1 MTGQPVTRVKVWDG
15 WVRLGHWLIV
25 GLLCLSYWSI
35 ETGRMQTHFWSG
47 YAVLALV
54 LFRIVWGFVGS
65 ETARFATFLRAP
77 AAALA
82 HLRHFTRREPDT
94 EVGHNAA
101 GGWMVMVMLAL
112 LLAQPLTGLFAD
124 TGYGDAGPLAKRVA
138 SETSDWLTGQHH
150 RIFRLILLAA
160 GLHVLAVIGYAVLK
174 RQDLVRP
181 MLSGVKRLPAGTA
194 APRIASPTLAAILLA
209 AAVLLVCGISRMG

>member
-1 MTGQPVTRVKVWDG
+1 
-15 WVRLGHWLIV
+15 
-25 GLLCLSYWSI
+25 
-35 ETGRMQTHFWSG
+35 
-47 YAVLALV
+47 
-54 LFRIVWGFVGS
+54 
-65 ETARFATFLRAP
+65 
-77 AAALA
+77 
-82 HLRHFTRREPDT
+82 
-94 EVGHNAA
+94 
-101 GGWMVMVMLAL
+101 VMLAL